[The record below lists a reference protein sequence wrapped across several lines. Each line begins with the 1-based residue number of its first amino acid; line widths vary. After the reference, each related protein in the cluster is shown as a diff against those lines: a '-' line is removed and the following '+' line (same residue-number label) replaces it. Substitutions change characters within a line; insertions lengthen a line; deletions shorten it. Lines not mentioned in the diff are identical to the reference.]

1 MRVIFMLRTLR
12 EMDVKSKRVLVRVD
26 FNVPLKSGAVAD
38 DGRIRASLPTIEY
51 LLKRRAKVILLSHL
65 GRPEGKHVEALK
77 MDPIARCLAELL
89 NRPVRKLDDCI
100 GEQVQKA
107 IAQMGEAEIVLLEN
121 VRFYKQEEE
130 NDEEFA
136 RSLAELADV
145 FINDAFGT
153 AHRAH
158 ASTYGVARFLPSAA
172 GFLLEKEVNMLSR
185 VTQTPKRPFIAVV
198 GGAKLE
204 DKIGVLKDLLDK
216 VDGFLLGGGIAFTF
230 LKALGHCVGKS
241 IVAEDLINETKR
253 FFQRAAH
260 ANVEVVLPA
269 DVRIAQAFDSKSKAK
284 TVKADAIKNGWMGLD
299 IGPQTVEEFKKRIKK
314 AKTVV
319 WAGPLGAFELKRFA
333 RGTRE
338 VAKAIAESKAFAVIG
353 GGETAQAIEQFGLTD
368 AKNIY
373 ISTGGGA
380 TLEFL
385 GGRKLPAIEV
395 LKK

>member
-1 MRVIFMLRTLR
+1 MLRGMRDL
-12 EMDVKSKRVLVRVD
+12 ELSGKRALVRVD

-38 DGRIRASLPTIEY
+38 DSRIRASLPTIEY

-65 GRPEGKHVEALK
+65 GRPDGGVVEGLK
-77 MDPIARCLAELL
+77 LDPIARRLAELL
-89 NRPVRKLDDCI
+89 KRPVRKLDDCI
-100 GEQVQKA
+100 GEKVQKT
-107 IAQMGEAEIVLLEN
+107 IAQMQEAEIVLLEN

-130 NDEEFA
+130 NDEKFA

-172 GFLLEKEVNMLSR
+172 GLLLEKELKMLSR
-185 VTQTPKRPFIAVV
+185 ITQNPRRPLLAIV

-230 LKALGHCVGKS
+230 LRALGYPVGKS
-241 IVAEDLINETKR
+241 IVAQTLMDEAKR
-253 FFQRAAH
+253 FLKRAAE
-260 ANVEVVLPA
+260 ANVEVILPI
-269 DVRIAQAFDSKSKAK
+269 DVRIARAFDPESQTK
-284 TVKADAIKNGWMGLD
+284 TVKADEIREGWLGLD
-299 IGPQTVEEFKKRIKK
+299 IGPQTIKAFKKRIKK
-314 AKTVV
+314 AKTIV
-319 WAGPLGAFELKRFA
+319 WAGPLGAFELKGFV

-338 VAKAIAESKAFAVIG
+338 IAKAIAESKAFAVIG
-353 GGETAQAIEQFGLTD
+353 GGETAQALEQFGLAQ

-385 GGRKLPAIEV
+385 GGRKLPAIEI
-395 LKK
+395 LRKPR